1 MDKKPT
7 PEELRK
13 RYEEAVEQSI
23 AAFPYQRIE
32 VEGTEALATWEA
44 LCLTHAGSSPVVVGG
59 VEDFKRIVE
68 GATAWPG
75 GPAHRTPAQIIEIA
89 DRLHHPEDLYRQ
101 HERDAAE
108 MRERIEQLKREK
120 PDLTPPPK
128 FQLPDS
134 LKEALESFGGKF
146 SQASGD
152 DMIESTRPWGEP
164 RIGEWPTEPMG
175 APELSV
181 ATETLTGAPL
191 EKVQILILPTD
202 DSSKIPA
209 YLHWGH
215 WNGCPAPEYHIAA
228 LRSWRE
234 RFGAELVGLSHDVM
248 NVRVQSKP
256 PTREAAL
263 ELAREQYVYCSDI
276 VDQGVQTLS
285 ALAAVLMESDW
296 WYFWWD

>member
-7 PEELRK
+7 SEELRK

-32 VEGTEALATWEA
+32 VEGTEALATWEGQR
-44 LCLTHAGSSPVVVGG
+44 LTHPGSSPVVVGG
-59 VEDFKRIVE
+59 LEDFKRIVE

-75 GPAHRTPAQIIEIA
+75 GPAHRTPAQIIETA

-101 HERDAAE
+101 HERDAAK
-108 MRERIEQLKREK
+108 MRERIEQLKRER

-128 FQLPDS
+128 FQLPDF
-134 LKEALESFGGKF
+134 LKEAFGGKF
-146 SQASGD
+146 SEASGD
-152 DMIESTRPWGEP
+152 EMIESTRPWGEP

-191 EKVQILILPTD
+191 EKVQIVILPTD
-202 DSSKIPA
+202 DSSTIPA

-248 NVRVQSKP
+248 NVRVRSRP

>member
-1 MDKKPT
+1 MDKKQT

-13 RYEEAVEQSI
+13 RNEEAVEQSI

-32 VEGTEALATWEA
+32 VEGTKALATWER
-44 LCLTHAGSSPVVVGG
+44 LRLTNPGSSPVVVGG
-59 VEDFKRIVE
+59 LEEFKRVVS

-108 MRERIEQLKREK
+108 MRERIERLKRER
-120 PDLTPPPK
+120 PALTPPPE
-128 FQLPDS
+128 FQLPDF
-134 LKEALESFGGKF
+134 LKEPFGGEF
-146 SQASGD
+146 ASGD
-152 DMIESTRPWGEP
+152 EMIESTRPWGEP
-164 RIGEWPTEPMG
+164 QIGEWPTEPMG

-191 EKVQILILPTD
+191 DKVQIVILPTD
-202 DSSKIPA
+202 DPSTIPA

-248 NVRVQSKP
+248 NIRVKRRP
-256 PTREAAL
+256 PTRKAAL

-276 VDQGVQTLS
+276 VEQGAQTLS
-285 ALAAVLMESDW
+285 ALAAVLMENDW

>member
-23 AAFPYQRIE
+23 TAFPYQRIE
-32 VEGTEALATWEA
+32 VKGTEALATWEG
-44 LCLTHAGSSPVVVGG
+44 LRLSNLGSSPVVVGG
-59 VEDFKRIVE
+59 LEEFKRIVE

-75 GPAHRTPAQIIEIA
+75 APALRTPAQIIEAA

-101 HERDAAE
+101 HERDTAA
-108 MRERIEQLKREK
+108 MRERIEQLKRER
-120 PDLTPPPK
+120 PDLTAPPK
-128 FQLPDS
+128 FQLPDF
-134 LKEALESFGGKF
+134 LKEAFGGKF
-146 SQASGD
+146 SVASFEET
-152 DMIESTRPWGEP
+152 IELAPPSSEP
-164 RIGEWPTEPMG
+164 RIGEWPTEPIC

-181 ATETLTGAPL
+181 ATKTLTGAPL
-191 EKVQILILPTD
+191 EKVQIVILPTN
-202 DSSKIPA
+202 DSSTIPA

-234 RFGAELVGLSHDVM
+234 RFGAEIVGLSHDVM
-248 NVRVQSKP
+248 NIRVQSRP
-256 PTREAAL
+256 PSREAAL
-263 ELAREQYVYCSDI
+263 ALAREQYVYCSDI

-285 ALAAVLMESDW
+285 ALAAALMESNW